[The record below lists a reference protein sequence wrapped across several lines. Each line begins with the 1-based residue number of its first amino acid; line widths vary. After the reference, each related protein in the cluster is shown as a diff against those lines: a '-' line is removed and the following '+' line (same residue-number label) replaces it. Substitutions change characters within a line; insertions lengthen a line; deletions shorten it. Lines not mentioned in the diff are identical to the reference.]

1 MSHLRPLRPL
11 TRLLA
16 RPHHPHNLQPT
27 LTTPNTS
34 PIPKHPTRTLRSA
47 TPTSATATTTTTTT
61 TTTPP
66 LPTKAYP
73 APPHPSHPSVTQAEA
88 QLTSHPLLRTLRQD
102 KSYTETRPHLSMIP
116 THRAAHFVAGTL
128 AGAHKVTVPPYV
140 FTRSKPSTT
149 TTQPTPPNQAP
160 PPPPQPQPTLA
171 QTISLFHLGTTLN
184 GHPGYV
190 HGGLLSVMF
199 DETFARCVAAAFPSG
214 VGMTAHLSVDFR
226 QPARPDRVYVLR
238 AETVRVDGRKAW
250 VEGSLTAGPPPRGA
264 SGEEE
269 GGVVGEEDAT
279 EGTMVAEAR
288 ALFVEPKFAESMV
301 PLYRN

>member
-16 RPHHPHNLQPT
+16 RPHHQPNHLPT
-27 LTTPNTS
+27 LTTPTTSS
-34 PIPKHPTRTLRSA
+34 PIPNHQTRTLRSA

-61 TTTPP
+61 TPTTP
-66 LPTKAYP
+66 LPTEAYP
-73 APPHPSHPSVTQAEA
+73 VPPHPEHPEVPKAET
-88 QLTSHPLLRTLRQD
+88 QLTTHPLLRTLRQD

-116 THRAAHFVAGTL
+116 THRASHFVAGTL
-128 AGAHKVTVPPYV
+128 SGAHKVTVPPYV
-140 FTRSKPSTT
+140 FTRSKPATQQQTQSQQSTP
-149 TTQPTPPNQAP
+149 PTPQNQP
-160 PPPPQPQPTLA
+160 PSLA

-199 DETFARCVAAAFPSG
+199 DETFARCVAASFPSG
-214 VGMTAHLSVDFR
+214 VGMTANLSVDFR
-226 QPARPDRVYVLR
+226 KPARPDRVYVLR
-238 AETVRVDGRKAW
+238 AETVRVEGRKAW
-250 VEGSLTAGPPPRGA
+250 VEGSLTSLPPRSA
-264 SGEEE
+264 SGEVVVE
-269 GGVVGEEDAT
+269 GAEDE